1 VIVERATVTFEGI
14 TLSAERAQ
22 AITRRA
28 FELAAA
34 GSGDLAGRV
43 VERVLLELVEADAG
57 RLDDDALARRVAVGI
72 HRQLRQR
79 DRG

>member
-1 VIVERATVTFEGI
+1 VIVERATVIFEAM

-28 FELAAA
+28 FELAAT
-34 GSGDLAGRV
+34 GTGDLAGGV
-43 VERVLLELVEADAG
+43 VERVLLDPLEAG
-57 RLDDDALARRVAVGI
+57 TGLLDDDALARRIAAGI